1 MRKTLEASPT
11 QCCWSR
17 PDLWPYLN
25 YLNGHSADWPLTH
38 WDWNYFQS
46 VVFLQQVRISVI
58 WVVCVS
64 FSFQHF
70 LAHLRS
76 HPAAQLHFS
85 INSYNLSRLQ
95 LHVAGSDHLWA
106 LFANL
111 IQSDDTGAEIM
122 YFNLV
127 IWSIIKYFTPFAF
140 VSICLIFSS
149 NSSRQRSVFCWVEFQ
164 LKALVW
170 ECESNEISNGA
181 RPIVSL
187 PNKAHYFCHFLSA
200 KIVYLFYFWC
210 QSLPTS
216 HWETRNKLPGDSLD
230 CLRPE
235 TWKSSSWMYFISCWA
250 NMTFHFSP

>member
-1 MRKTLEASPT
+1 MDTAALTDPWLTEIEIIFKVSCFCSRWGSV
-11 QCCWSR
+11 WSEWFV
-17 PDLWPYLN
+17 LVLVSN
-25 YLNGHSADWPLTH
+25 TSSLISAH
-38 WDWNYFQS
+38 I
-46 VVFLQQVRISVI
+46 LQ
-58 WVVCVS
+58 
-64 FSFQHF
+64 HN
-70 LAHLRS
+70 
-76 HPAAQLHFS
+76 FS

-187 PNKAHYFCHFLSA
+187 PNKAHYFCHFLSG

-216 HWETRNKLPGDSLD
+216 HWETRNKLPGHSFD

-235 TWKSSSWMYFISCWA
+235 LWKISSWMYFISCRA